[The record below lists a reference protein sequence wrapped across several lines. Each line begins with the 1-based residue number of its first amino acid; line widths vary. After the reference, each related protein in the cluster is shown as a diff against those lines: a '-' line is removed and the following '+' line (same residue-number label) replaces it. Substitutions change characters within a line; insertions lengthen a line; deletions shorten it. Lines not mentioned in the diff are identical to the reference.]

1 MGFRDGT
8 PEMSWGEVWVGET
21 QSFSPRVDTRYDP
34 QMMLGLENKKGFQVL
49 ASEDTVDFR

>member
-8 PEMSWGEVWVGET
+8 PEMSWGEVGET

-34 QMMLGLENKKGFQVL
+34 QMMLGLENNKGFQVL
-49 ASEDTVDFR
+49 AWEDTVDFR